1 MENPY
6 ELPPYLQPPYPG
18 EHPSEEEKE
27 QQHLHDAWE
36 EGHTAAEAEQAEVVT
51 ELVTALSFYLVD
63 WSMDGTIH
71 QATIDFAIAAQEK
84 ARKAIAKA
92 KGE

>member
-1 MENPY
+1 MENPHKKPLVPVDKLNLDTPDVLDSIAYYAY
-6 ELPPYLQPPYPG
+6 EG
-18 EHPSEEEKE
+18 GK
-27 QQHLHDAWE
+27 
-36 EGHTAAEAEQAEVVT
+36 AEQAEIVT

-71 QATIDFAIAAQEK
+71 QATIDFATAAQEK
-84 ARKAIAKA
+84 ARKAIAKT